1 MVCPKCQSENVIVQ
15 QVQTGSIGTTSY
27 HGNKKHS
34 LMWWCFIGWWYK
46 MFHFICIGWWSWI
59 FFRKKDKLGS
69 SISASKTFN
78 KTMATCQN
86 CGNSWKI

>member
-1 MVCPKCQSENVIVQ
+1 MVCPKCKSENVIVQ
-15 QVQTGSIGTTSY
+15 QVQTGIVGTTAYHGKKHHGLLYWISCVWMLKFIYFISIG
-27 HGNKKHS
+27 
-34 LMWWCFIGWWYK
+34 WFIRLFAGK
-46 MFHFICIGWWSWI
+46 
-59 FFRKKDKLGS
+59 RDKAGS